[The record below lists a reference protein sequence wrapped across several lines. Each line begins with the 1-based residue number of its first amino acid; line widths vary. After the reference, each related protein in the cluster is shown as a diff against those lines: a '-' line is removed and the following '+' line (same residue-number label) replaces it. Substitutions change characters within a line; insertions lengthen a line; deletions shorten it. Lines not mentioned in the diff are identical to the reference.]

1 MQSVHFLI
9 MIEVKITEIIYRKP
23 NFNDI
28 ETIFNLI
35 NDYASEGIMLSKS
48 RSTLYETI
56 REMIIAV
63 DGDEV
68 VGVGAL
74 HVTWNELAEV
84 RSMAVNKNYTHH
96 GIGAEIVKRL
106 IDEGKSF
113 GVKKYFTLTYK
124 PGFFQTLGFK
134 TITKDEL
141 PHKIWRECIDCP
153 KFPNC
158 DEIAMELVI

>member
-1 MQSVHFLI
+1 MAD
-9 MIEVKITEIIYRKP
+9 IIYRKP
-23 NFNDI
+23 TFDDI
-28 ETIFNLI
+28 ETIFKLI
-35 NDYASEGIMLSKS
+35 NDYAAEGVMLPKS

-56 REMIIAV
+56 REMIVAV
-63 DGDEV
+63 ENDSV

-84 RSMAVNKNYTHH
+84 RSMAVDRDHTRR
-96 GIGAEIVKRL
+96 GIGGAIVRRL
-106 IDEGKSF
+106 LDEGKAF
-113 GVKKYFTLTYK
+113 GVKKFFTLTYK
-124 PGFFQTLGFK
+124 PGFFQTLGFR

-158 DEIAMELVI
+158 DEIAMLLDR

>member
-1 MQSVHFLI
+1 M
-9 MIEVKITEIIYRKP
+9 TEIKYRKP
-23 NFNDI
+23 NFDDI
-28 ETIFNLI
+28 ETIFTLI
-35 NDYASEGIMLSKS
+35 NDYAAEGIMLAKS

-56 REMIIAV
+56 RDMVVAV
-63 DGDEV
+63 DEEDKV

-84 RSMAVNKNYTHH
+84 RSMAVNRDFTRH

-106 IDEGKSF
+106 LDEGRAF
-113 GVKKYFTLTYK
+113 GVKQFFTLTYK
-124 PGFFQTLGFK
+124 PGFFQTLGFR
-134 TITKDEL
+134 TITKEEL

-158 DEIAMELVI
+158 DEIAMILD

>member
-1 MQSVHFLI
+1 MT
-9 MIEVKITEIIYRKP
+9 KIKYRKP
-23 NFNDI
+23 NFGDI
-28 ETIFNLI
+28 ETIFSLI
-35 NDYASEGIMLSKS
+35 NDYAAEGIMLAKS

-56 REMIIAV
+56 RDMVVAV
-63 DGDEV
+63 DDENKV
-68 VGVGAL
+68 IGVGAL

-84 RSMAVNKNYTHH
+84 RSMAVSRDFTRR

-106 IDEGKSF
+106 LEEGRSF
-113 GVKKYFTLTYK
+113 GVKQFFTLTYK
-124 PGFFQTLGFK
+124 PGFFQTLGFR

-158 DEIAMELVI
+158 DEIAMILD